1 MDKTE
6 AILFTKRRPVQP
18 PPLRLGGMTFPR
30 TTEVKYLGLRLTSTL
45 NYSPHIK
52 CQIGNAL
59 GTLLKLFPLF
69 GKDSTL
75 TTSTKLLLY
84 TTSIRSIISYAAPVW
99 CSISDSTYK
108 QLQVLQNKC
117 LRIILNAPRRT
128 PIEDLHRTVDIERL
142 RAYLLHISARFYDQC
157 PAHIN
162 PLVANIGRYE
172 KSDLH
177 IMYKSYMH
185 KRPKHVLL

>member
-1 MDKTE
+1 MYADYTALFSQSWRPGTIARRLSHAITRLTAYFTLWRLKVNMDKTE

-18 PPLRLGGMTFPR
+18 PPLRLGGMTFPW

-59 GTLLKLFPLF
+59 GTLLKLIPLL

-128 PIEDLHRTVDIERL
+128 PIEDLHRTADIE
-142 RAYLLHISARFYDQC
+142 
-157 PAHIN
+157 
-162 PLVANIGRYE
+162 
-172 KSDLH
+172 
-177 IMYKSYMH
+177 
-185 KRPKHVLL
+185 